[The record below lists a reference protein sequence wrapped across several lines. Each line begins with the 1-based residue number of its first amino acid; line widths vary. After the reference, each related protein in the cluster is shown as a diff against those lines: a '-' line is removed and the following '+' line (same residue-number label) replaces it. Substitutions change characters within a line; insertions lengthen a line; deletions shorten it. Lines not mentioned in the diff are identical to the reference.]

1 MRNLLGKIIVKIR
14 ELTKRQRIIL
24 GVLGA
29 TLLMIV
35 CLAIGIACFPMNSEP
50 IEVEQ
55 TEEKPEVIVE
65 EIQTTAPQEENKEPR
80 KISFSGTSIE
90 KDLKI
95 KIVDEADALVTGT
108 AFKVTVTAQKKT
120 QGKEYTDEDT
130 DGIIHITDMTAGKYI
145 VQLHS
150 EEGFIIVENDILMT
164 VKGKIEYK
172 KVDVKNEI
180 KKESEVDIKKEEA
193 PTQKPKEE
201 SKLKDT
207 VKLLE
212 SKKEDVV
219 VTKEKV
225 DFSNFPQASA
235 SENKRQET
243 ILNTTYVEVPEYIAL
258 YSDGGEQSKI
268 FRLNLSVS
276 GDKQIIQ
283 RYSWKNDNESV
294 FAFTENE
301 DNSVTIT
308 AVQTGSA
315 NLGLLVDYE
324 DAVAGMRGQKE
335 INIAITVSEVTDDKT
350 PLKDKEGTLLYLDT
364 DKKEPAKVKDYGL
377 YNEFYTTKYTGWQT
391 IDGKLYYFDEKHNS
405 VKGIQVIGGGRY
417 TFGEDG
423 VLLKS
428 QEQRG
433 IDVSKWNGNID
444 WNAVANA
451 GIDFAIIRA
460 GNRGTSTGALI
471 EDSYFKKNI
480 EGATK
485 AGIKVGVYIYSQAI
499 TEAEA
504 VEEASMAIS
513 LVAGYKLHLPIY
525 FDTEEYR
532 DGRANKLSVAQRTTI
547 AKAFCET
554 VRNAGYMPGIYSNY
568 YWLRDNLNMSQLEM
582 YSVWV
587 AHYATSCGYP
597 GRYDMWQY
605 TSSGSVPG
613 IKGKVD
619 LNISYVAY

>member
-1 MRNLLGKIIVKIR
+1 MRNLLGKINDKIR

-24 GVLGA
+24 GVIGA
-29 TLLMIV
+29 TLLIIL
-35 CLAIGIACFPMNSEP
+35 CLAIGIACFPMSSEP

-55 TEEKPEVIVE
+55 TEDKTGVIVE
-65 EIQTTAPQEENKEPR
+65 EIQDPAPQEENIGPR

-120 QGKEYTDEDT
+120 QGKEYTDEDM
-130 DGIIHITDMTAGKYI
+130 DGIIHITEMTAGKYT
-145 VQLHS
+145 VQLHGA
-150 EEGFIIVENDILMT
+150 EGFIIVENDILMT
-164 VKGKIEYK
+164 VRGKIEYK

-201 SKLKDT
+201 SKLQDT
-207 VKLLE
+207 VTLLE

-219 VTKEKV
+219 VAKDNV
-225 DFSNFPQASA
+225 DLSNFPQASA
-235 SENKRQET
+235 SDAKRQET
-243 ILNTTYVEVPEYIAL
+243 IIDTTYVEVPESIVL
-258 YSDGGEQSKI
+258 YSDGGEQSRT
-268 FRLNLSVS
+268 FLLTLVVS
-276 GDKQIIQ
+276 DDKQMIKGC
-283 RYSWKNDNESV
+283 SWEKDAEGV
-294 FAFTENE
+294 FTFEKKE
-301 DNSVTIT
+301 DSTITIT
-308 AVQTGSA
+308 AVQTGEA
-315 NLGLLVDYE
+315 NLRLLVDYE
-324 DAVAGMRGQKE
+324 DATAGVSRQKQ
-335 INIAITVSEVTDDKT
+335 INIAITVLEVTDDKT
-350 PLKDKEGTLLYLDT
+350 PLTDKEGTLLYLDKG
-364 DKKEPAKVKDYGL
+364 KKEPAKVRDYSL

-391 IDGKLYYFDEKHNS
+391 IGGKLYYFDANHKA

-525 FDTEEYR
+525 FDTEEYK
-532 DGRANKLSVAQRTTI
+532 DGRANKLSVVQRTAI